1 MISKSQ
7 KTINSRISC
16 KGIGV
21 HSGDHASMTFVPAPV
36 NTGIVFRRTDLDKSK
51 SLIKAKYDNVT
62 GTNLGTSL
70 TNKHGAKV
78 STVEHLMAAIWGCG
92 IDNLYVD
99 IAGEEIPIMDGSS
112 EPFIFL
118 FECAGLKTQDEPRKI
133 IEILKTIRVEE
144 EDKFAQVSPSKE
156 FSIELEVEFSHQKI
170 SKQKF
175 VYSPGSTSFKN
186 DISRARTFGFKHE
199 IEQLHKMN
207 LAKGGSLD
215 NAVLIDDGQVINK
228 EGLRYS
234 DELVRHKALDFVGDV
249 YLSGSFIAGAF
260 KAYKT
265 GHKLNNMLM
274 LELFSDKDNYRII

>member
-7 KTINSRISC
+7 KTINSKVTC

-21 HSGDHASMTFVPAPV
+21 HSGKHASITFEPAPV
-36 NTGIVFRRTDLDKSK
+36 NSGIIFRRTDFDKDK
-51 SLIKAKYDNVT
+51 CQIKAKYDNVT

-70 TNKHGAKV
+70 KNKFGAKV
-78 STVEHLMAAIWGCG
+78 STVEHLMAAIWGCD
-92 IDNLYVD
+92 IDNLF
-99 IAGEEIPIMDGSS
+99 INISGEEIPIMDGSS

-118 FECAGLKTQDEPRKI
+118 FECAGIRKQEKPRQY
-133 IEILKTIRVEE
+133 IEILKTVRVEE
-144 EDKFAQVSPSKE
+144 DDKFAEVSNSKE
-156 FSIELEVEFSHQKI
+156 FSIELEVEFPQQKI

-175 VYSPGSTSFKN
+175 IYKPESTSFKN

-199 IEQLHKMN
+199 IDQLHKMG

-215 NAVLIDDGQVINK
+215 NAILIDNGKIVNE
-228 EGLRYS
+228 EGLRYN

-249 YLSGSFIAGAF
+249 YLSGHFIIGAF

-274 LELFSDKDNYRII
+274 HQLFSDPSNYRLV

>member
-7 KTINSRISC
+7 KTINSKISC

-21 HSGDHASMTFVPAPV
+21 HSGTHAIMTFEPAPI
-36 NTGIVFRRTDLDKSK
+36 NTGIVFIRTDYDEDKGH
-51 SLIKAKYDNVT
+51 IKAKYDNVI

-70 TNKHGAKV
+70 TNEFGAKV

-92 IDNLYVD
+92 IDNLFIKIQGD
-99 IAGEEIPIMDGSS
+99 EIPIMDGSS

-118 FECAGLKTQDEPRKI
+118 FECAGIKNQNEPRKF
-133 IEILKTIRVEE
+133 IEILKTIKVSED
-144 EDKFAQVSPSKE
+144 DKFAQVSPAKE
-156 FSIELEVEFSHQKI
+156 FSIELEVEFAHQKI

-175 VYSPGSTSFKN
+175 VYKPESTSFKN

-199 IEQLHKMN
+199 IDQLHKMG

-215 NAVLIDDGQVINK
+215 NAILIDNGQIINS
-228 EGLRYS
+228 EGLRYD
-234 DELVRHKALDFVGDV
+234 DELVRHKSLDFVGDV
-249 YLSGSFIAGAF
+249 YLSGYYIVGAF

-274 LELFSDKDNYRII
+274 HELFSNQENYRII

>member
-1 MISKSQ
+1 MRSKSQ
-7 KTINSRISC
+7 KTINSKISC

-21 HSGDHASMTFVPAPV
+21 HSGNHASMTFSPAPV
-36 NTGIVFRRTDLDKSK
+36 NSGIIFRRTDFDSKK
-51 SLIKAKYDNVT
+51 SLIKAKYDNVI

-70 TNKHGAKV
+70 TNEHGAKV

-92 IDNLYVD
+92 IDNLYID
-99 IAGEEIPIMDGSS
+99 IQGEEIPIMDGSS

-118 FECAGLKTQDEPRKI
+118 FECAGIKTQEEARKF
-133 IEILKTIRVEE
+133 IEITREIRVEE
-144 EDKFAQVSPSKE
+144 DDKFAQVSPSKD
-156 FSIELEVEFSHQKI
+156 FSIELEVAFEHQKI

-175 VYSPGSTSFKN
+175 IYEPESTSFKN

-199 IEQLHKMN
+199 IDALHKMN

-215 NAVLIDDGQVINK
+215 NAIVIDNGNVINQ
-228 EGLRYS
+228 EGLRYE

-249 YLSGSFIAGAF
+249 YLSGHFIIGAF

-274 LELFSDKDNYRII
+274 HELFSSKDNYRIV